1 MLRGF
6 QAKNDAAGVPR
17 EGSAQGG
24 FHTSHIGTI
33 PANLYL
39 FLRRIE
45 FSGVGEDL
53 DETAGNA
60 SEKAAW

>member
-1 MLRGF
+1 M
-6 QAKNDAAGVPR
+6 A
-17 EGSAQGG
+17 
-24 FHTSHIGTI
+24 TI

-53 DETAGNA
+53 NETTGNA